1 MSERE
6 KDMSKRYVIQ
16 VKAAAFGQEPEW
28 LNLQHPNGGDW
39 MTRSRSTAI
48 ADAARLV
55 QAGETRE
62 LRVMLSRP
70 VYELVDAGVTQ
81 AVIDAVLADHL
92 ETVNDD
98 DDDDDE
104 QADATYDK

>member
-1 MSERE
+1 
-6 KDMSKRYVIQ
+6 MSKRYVIQ
-16 VKAAAFGQEPEW
+16 VKHTMHEDTEIVKW
-28 LNLQHPNGGDW
+28 ENLQHPNGGDW
-39 MTRSRSTAI
+39 LTRSRSTAI

-62 LRVMLSRP
+62 LRVMESRP
-70 VYELVDAGVTQ
+70 MYELVDAGVTQ
-81 AVIDAVLADHL
+81 VEIDAVLADHL

-98 DDDDDE
+98 DDDDDDE